1 MNDRSGCQY
10 RSPSVQ
16 IPPWA
21 SERPQSERSSHR
33 RFPEK
38 KWMHKVETWSASSS
52 LETNPEKAK
61 KNQKN
66 TETSKQRKH
75 ALVVHNR
82 RRAHHLVHLRVAL
95 PPQLRNVPL
104 PPLNDALQAR
114 RDAAADVSDRLEPR
128 HLVADR
134 RRAREEVRLVR
145 AEPLGVERHRL
156 REGGEL
162 RGQLRVHLLVQAQQL
177 RVRRAGWR
185 NSCSWGRGCGR
196 GRATDAEVI
205 IFRVE
210 EIRRR
215 HGWWCWLWRRR
226 VPWSWR

>member
-1 MNDRSGCQY
+1 
-10 RSPSVQ
+10 
-16 IPPWA
+16 
-21 SERPQSERSSHR
+21 
-33 RFPEK
+33 
-38 KWMHKVETWSASSS
+38 MHKVETWSASSS

-95 PPQLRNVPL
+95 PPELSNVPL
-104 PPLNDALQAR
+104 PGSNDALQAR
-114 RDAAADVSDRLEPR
+114 RDPAADVSDRLEPR

-156 REGGEL
+156 RERGEL
-162 RGQLRVHLLVQAQQL
+162 RGQLGVHLLVQAQQL

-185 NSCSWGRGCGR
+185 SGCCSWGRGCGR
-196 GRATDAEVI
+196 AIGAGVI
-205 IFRVE
+205 IFCVQQ
-210 EIRRR
+210 IRRR
-215 HGWWCWLWRRR
+215 YGWWCCLWRRQ
-226 VPWSWR
+226 VPWSLR